1 MKIKYINI
9 IDFML
14 YDLELKGNELLL
26 YALIY
31 WYTQDGKNVYHWSLN
46 YIAKWLNISRR
57 NAIDI
62 LKKLQD
68 KQLIIKQ
75 EESNY
80 IINTEKIASAESSLG
95 GEENAPVASA
105 ESSPNIYNN
114 INNNIYK
121 KKNIKEK
128 ENIAIEILDYYI
140 NKIENIWLYNRK
152 YHKKKL
158 SIERINNALKK
169 YTKEQIIN
177 YIDNYIIKERENIQ
191 KWYCKMAQYF
201 FWYVERWSKIL
212 FFEEYQEIDK
222 QEQKERKE
230 VNINDFI

>member
-177 YIDNYIIKERENIQ
+177 YIGKYTKMILQDGTIFLLICREM
-191 KWYCKMAQYF
+191 K
-201 FWYVERWSKIL
+201 
-212 FFEEYQEIDK
+212 
-222 QEQKERKE
+222 
-230 VNINDFI
+230 